1 MEFEVVFLVGG
12 PWDVFIGFFFLGRE
26 VASGDYS

>member
-12 PWDVFIGFFFLGRE
+12 PWDVFIGFFLGKE